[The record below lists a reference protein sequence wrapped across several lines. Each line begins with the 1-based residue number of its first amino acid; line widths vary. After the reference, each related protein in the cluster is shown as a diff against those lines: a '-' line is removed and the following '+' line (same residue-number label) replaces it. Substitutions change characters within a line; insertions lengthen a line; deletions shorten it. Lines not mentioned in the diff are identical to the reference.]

1 MIEESFFKV
10 FEKFRFQYF
19 HRLFGLMRERKTP
32 LSAMEVFS
40 LGIIEMLQSPTIGQ
54 FADFLNIS
62 QSNATYK
69 VSSLISKG
77 YVIRQ
82 NSEKDRREY
91 HLVLAAKYYESMEL
105 LNEYE
110 HLVSERIK
118 KRFSAEELAAMDR
131 ILTTIYDEL
140 MPECDEIFPPR
151 KNERWK
157 TE

>member
-1 MIEESFFKV
+1 MIEESSYKV

-19 HRLFGLMRERKTP
+19 HRLFRLMREHNTP

-82 NSEKDRREY
+82 NSDKDRREY
-91 HLVLAAKYYESMEL
+91 HLVLSDKYHESMKL
-105 LNEYE
+105 LTEYE
-110 HLVSERIK
+110 HLVSERIRD
-118 KRFSAEELAAMDR
+118 RFSEEELAVLDKIM
-131 ILTTIYDEL
+131 TTISDEL
-140 MPECDEIFPPR
+140 MPECDGIFPP
-151 KNERWK
+151 KK
-157 TE
+157 Q

>member
-1 MIEESFFKV
+1 MIEESFYKV

-19 HRLFGLMRERKTP
+19 HRLFRLMRERNTP

-77 YVIRQ
+77 YVVRQ

-91 HLVLAAKYYESMEL
+91 HLVLSDKYHERIKL
-105 LNEYE
+105 LTEYE
-110 HLVSERIK
+110 HLVSERIQE
-118 KRFSAEELAAMDR
+118 RFSEEELETMDR
-131 ILTTIYDEL
+131 ILATIYDDL
-140 MPECDEIFPPR
+140 MPECDEIFPP
-151 KNERWK
+151 KK
-157 TE
+157 Q